1 MKSKRAIGVT
11 AFLYLWEDGRRL
23 IGRAVHLDEEQ
34 LVPELSGELLIER
47 RELLAVPAP
56 EKRNIKIVLGIRT
69 QNKNGY
75 KNDSHV

>member
-34 LVPELSGELLIER
+34 LVPELSGEFLIER

-56 EKRNIKIVLGIRT
+56 EKRHRMSNERT
-69 QNKNGY
+69 RTFA
-75 KNDSHV
+75 HL